1 MNKLRKLQSQVF
13 VTVPQTKI
21 RHEFSKH
28 TCKTT
33 LLVTP
38 DKPTYGLN
46 NEELVEYYRNKL

>member
-33 LLVTP
+33 LLARP
-38 DKPTYGLN
+38 GKPTYGLN